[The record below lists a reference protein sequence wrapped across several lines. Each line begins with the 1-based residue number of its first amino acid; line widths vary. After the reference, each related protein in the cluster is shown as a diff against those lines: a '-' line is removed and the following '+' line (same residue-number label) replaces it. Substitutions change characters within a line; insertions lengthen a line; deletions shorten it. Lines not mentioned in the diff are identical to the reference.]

1 MYVILKKNH
10 IEVKE
15 NLFNQLKNIYF
26 FLTCLLLILLISYI
40 DQHNRVFFFLRLFP
54 GLCLVM
60 RKCI

>member
-40 DQHNRVFFFLRLFP
+40 DQRHRVFF
-54 GLCLVM
+54 
-60 RKCI
+60 